1 MKYIIDVGKDRV
13 SKHGKLELL
22 CEVENSLP
30 QYIHTAID
38 ARPYTE
44 PDRKDIEDE
53 VWEFLDFLFTGMN
66 SEERYECFNKVFSHQ
81 IVSTM
86 SYQEAKAKYE
96 AWLKQKDE
104 IKVGDEVTLT
114 NGRTTSVVIGFC
126 CGSVNLLYKN
136 GDVGQYPKDGCQKT
150 GRHFD
155 EVAELLEKMR
165 GEEQWV

>member
-13 SKHGKLELL
+13 SKGGKLELL

-44 PDRKDIEDE
+44 PDRKAIEDE
-53 VWEFLDFLFTGMN
+53 VWEFAWKIYSMDIGEYAELFDDKGCP
-66 SEERYECFNKVFSHQ
+66 SD
-81 IVSTM
+81 
-86 SYQEAKAKYE
+86 YQEAKAKYE
-96 AWLKQKDE
+96 AWMEKEDE
-104 IKVGDEVTLT
+104 IKIGDEVTLT

-126 CGSVNLLYKN
+126 YGSANLLYDN

-150 GRHFD
+150 GRHFP
-155 EVAELLEKMR
+155 EVVQLLEKMR
-165 GEEQWV
+165 GDEG